1 MPSWTLLMAMGCAR
15 GATGG
20 DLPSQPTLATAP
32 LQVGATAVVAEVA
45 DDEHEREVGL
55 MGRTALGANQGMLF
69 VYPDEAPRSFWMK
82 NTVLPLSI
90 AYLDSQGRIVR
101 IADMTPLDL
110 SPVPSRRPAMYALE
124 MERGWFAAHGVLEG
138 DKVDGVGAAAGK

>member
-1 MPSWTLLMAMGCAR
+1 MPSWMLLLTVGCAQ
-15 GATGG
+15 GETGN
-20 DLPSQPTLATAP
+20 DLPSQPTLATIP
-32 LQVGATAVVAEVA
+32 LQVGATAVIAEVA
-45 DDEHEREVGL
+45 DDEKERELGL
-55 MGRTALGANQGMLF
+55 MGRTSLGANQGMLF
-69 VYPDEAPRSFWMK
+69 IYPDEAPRSFWMK

-124 MERGWFAAHGVLEG
+124 MEQGWFAAHGVHEG
-138 DKVDGVGAAAGK
+138 DKVEGLATASSK